1 MFQINIMLPH
11 WLIKKTINTR
21 SGINVD
27 AKSLFIEIGSLI
39 NCPIPI
45 KPTADKIV
53 VHLKFDSNE

>member
-1 MFQINIMLPH
+1 MIN
-11 WLIKKTINTR
+11 KKTIKTR

-27 AKSLFIEIGSLI
+27 AKSLFMEIGSLI